1 MGDHAGALDVEL
13 AKDCG
18 YVSHCP
24 NVIPRPPG
32 WKRKIASFPPHLNL
46 AQVGALEP
54 SPIRQLDGG
63 ERQYSF
69 PYPPLELPLLKG
81 EKLEVW
87 QTLCA
92 QAAVE
97 QGPEKLVEL
106 VREINRLLGE
116 KEDRRTRAPNDGYK
130 T

>member
-1 MGDHAGALDVEL
+1 
-13 AKDCG
+13 
-18 YVSHCP
+18 
-24 NVIPRPPG
+24 
-32 WKRKIASFPPHLNL
+32 
-46 AQVGALEP
+46 
-54 SPIRQLDGG
+54 
-63 ERQYSF
+63 
-69 PYPPLELPLLKG
+69 LKG